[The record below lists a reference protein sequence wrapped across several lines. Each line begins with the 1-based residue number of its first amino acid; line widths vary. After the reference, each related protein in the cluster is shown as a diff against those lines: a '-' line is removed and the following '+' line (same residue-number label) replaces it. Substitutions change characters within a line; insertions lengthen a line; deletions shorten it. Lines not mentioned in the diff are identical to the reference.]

1 MMKEFWPFLAA
12 FGVAVAGAV
21 GALAYALGG
30 GPETTLALGAAIGCA
45 ILGQLMLMALGLR
58 QDERRD
64 GALRRVTR
72 DVAGFHSEIRRK
84 TEGFQAQV
92 DVLRQ
97 QGEQQSAAVIKGIN
111 ELQSSYGSLQSMLE
125 ARVANMAAA
134 AVRPEPVIEPAPQF
148 EPPPEDDMQVEADVE
163 QEEPQAASPPLRQ
176 PEPIDDAFADQ
187 ITFALEPVV
196 DILTRRTAHY
206 RMHLT
211 MSFGG
216 DELSNDR
223 LLHYA
228 GRMGKRPMLDLL
240 AAREAVELLAK
251 LRQRDPD
258 LCLFV
263 NIGAETLSDDAA
275 LSSLMDL
282 RQEAGA
288 LASGI
293 IFEMPHAML
302 AGLPEQALEGLAGL
316 ARSGAAF
323 ALGQVSVSGLD
334 LQSMNVLNVRH
345 VQLSAGAIDPA
356 GPSTSLIG
364 FAQMARLSRINLIVT
379 GVSEGQLVPKLQ
391 NIARLACGPCFATP
405 RRVKRKY
412 STHDSMGLAA

>member
-1 MMKEFWPFLAA
+1 MMKALWPFFAA

-21 GALAYALGG
+21 GALAYAMGG

-45 ILGQLMLMALGLR
+45 ILGQLILVALGLR

-64 GALRRVTR
+64 SALRRVTR
-72 DVAGFHSEIRRK
+72 DAAGFHSEVRRK
-84 TEGFQAQV
+84 TEGFQVQI
-92 DVLRQ
+92 DDLRQ

-111 ELQSSYGSLQSMLE
+111 ELQNSYGSLQTMLE
-125 ARVANMAAA
+125 TRVANVAVA
-134 AVRPEPVIEPAPQF
+134 AVRPEPVVEAAPQF
-148 EPPPEDDMQVEADVE
+148 EPPPVQEAHMEAAVE
-163 QEEPQAASPPLRQ
+163 QLELRAAAPPLRPSQ
-176 PEPIDDAFADQ
+176 PVDDAFADQ
-187 ITFALEPVV
+187 INFALEPVV

-206 RMHLT
+206 RMYLT
-211 MSFGG
+211 MSLGG

-240 AAREAVELLAK
+240 AAREALELVAK

-263 NIGAETLSDDAA
+263 NIGAETLSDESA
-275 LSSLMDL
+275 LSSLMDV

-288 LASGI
+288 LASGL

-302 AGLPEQALEGLAGL
+302 AGLSDQALEGLARL
-316 ARSGAAF
+316 ARGGAAF
-323 ALGQVSVSGLD
+323 ALGQASVSGLD
-334 LQSMNVLNVRH
+334 LQAMNVLNVRH

-379 GVSEGQLVPKLQ
+379 GISDGQFVPKLQ
-391 NIARLACGPCFATP
+391 NITRLASGPCFATP
-405 RRVKRKY
+405 RRVKRKH
-412 STHDSMGLAA
+412 SAPENMGLAA

>member
-1 MMKEFWPFLAA
+1 MMKELWPFLAA
-12 FGVAVAGAV
+12 FGAAVAGAV
-21 GALAYALGG
+21 GALAYALVG

-45 ILGQLMLMALGLR
+45 ILGQLMLVALGLR

-84 TEGFQAQV
+84 TEGFQTQL
-92 DVLRQ
+92 DGLRQ

-111 ELQSSYGSLQSMLE
+111 ELQSSYGSLQTMLE
-125 ARVANMAAA
+125 ARVANAAAA
-134 AVRPEPVIEPAPQF
+134 AVRPEPAIEGAPQF
-148 EPPPEDDMQVEADVE
+148 DPPPVEEAQMEAAVE
-163 QEEPQAASPPLRQ
+163 QHEAQVAPPSLHQ
-176 PEPIDDAFADQ
+176 PEPVDDAFADQ
-187 ITFALEPVV
+187 INFALEPVV

-228 GRMGKRPMLDLL
+228 GRMGNRPMLDLL

-263 NIGAETLSDDAA
+263 NIGAETLSDEGA

-282 RQEAGA
+282 REKAGA
-288 LASGI
+288 LASGL

-302 AGLPEQALEGLAGL
+302 AGLPEQALEGLADL

-323 ALGQVSVSGLD
+323 ALGQVSLSGLD

-345 VQLSAGAIDPA
+345 VQLSARAIDPA
-356 GPSTSLIG
+356 GPSTSLVG

-379 GVSEGQLVPKLQ
+379 GISEGRLVPKLQ
-391 NIARLACGPCFATP
+391 SITRLACGPCFATP

-412 STHDSMGLAA
+412 STPDNMGLAA